1 MTNYKGAFPTILH
14 RKCSWLTVPHANFSL
29 KIIIYACALVKAML
43 FFVCKFDHLLIAKAC
58 KGKLRRYVFKREGR
72 PIEANVSGT
81 KTSGAWLAIEWGNSS
96 ILHLRQSWHGFL
108 SFVLRLFS
116 KSFFFCLPSMYFCV
130 FIWRTCRL
138 CFAREPLHLEASS
151 WPVLFP
157 RRTASHPA
165 WFDVAWNAQR
175 KPPTP

>member
-1 MTNYKGAFPTILH
+1 MQI
-14 RKCSWLTVPHANFSL
+14 SL
-29 KIIIYACALVKAML
+29 WKVFIIYACALVKAML

-116 KSFFFCLPSMYFCV
+116 KSFFFLSSFHV
-130 FIWRTCRL
+130 FL
-138 CFAREPLHLEASS
+138 CFHLTHLQI
-151 WPVLFP
+151 VLCE
-157 RRTASHPA
+157 RA
-165 WFDVAWNAQR
+165 
-175 KPPTP
+175 PTPGSFKLASAFPTSHCVTPSLIRRCLKRSAKASNSLEKLSVDAGQTNDF